1 MNVKTNL
8 YYTQDHEWAEIN
20 GDSVTVG
27 ISDHAQ
33 AQLGDIVFVE
43 LPEVGNTVKIG
54 DALGVVESTKAVS
67 DFYSPAEGTVTDVNT
82 SLTDSPEN
90 INQDPYGKA
99 WLVKIKFTKKSPE
112 LMDSKTYENYLK
124 EEHK

>member
-1 MNVKTNL
+1 MNVKANL
-8 YYTQDHEWAEIN
+8 YYSKDHEWAEFK
-20 GDSVTVG
+20 GDTAVVG

-33 AQLGDIVFVE
+33 GQLGDIVFVE
-43 LPEVGNTVKIG
+43 LPEENTTVKVG

-67 DFYSPAEGTVTDVNT
+67 DFYSPVEGTVVAVN
-82 SLTDSPEN
+82 SELTDSPEK
-90 INQDPYGKA
+90 INQDSYGDG

-112 LMDSKTYENYLK
+112 LMDSKAYEAYLK